1 MMNLIGRFRE
11 RLPGKQVLLNVYSV
25 IVFMVYTWTM
35 AASFWKLPSWM
46 FYLNPGQIVSIYAYS
61 FMFDFAETVLLMVF
75 CLLVCVPLFAFWGVK
90 EGFQSRSVTILM
102 ILLGSSML
110 RLTLYRDPEYR
121 EDFVNGQL
129 LWWGI
134 SIFFSTV
141 LGWAVPKISWLKSSL
156 ETLADKTVIFLFIYL
171 PLTVISFIAVIIRN
185 L

>member
-1 MMNLIGRFRE
+1 MSLIGRFRE

-35 AASFWKLPSWM
+35 VASFWKLPSWT

-61 FMFDFAETVLLMVF
+61 FIVDFAETILVMVF
-75 CLLVCVPLFAFWGVK
+75 CLLVCVPLFALWGAK
-90 EGFQSRSVTILM
+90 EGFQARSVTTLL
-102 ILLGSSML
+102 ILLGSSIV

-129 LWWGI
+129 HWWGI
-134 SIFFSTV
+134 SFFLSMAFSW
-141 LGWAVPKISWLKSSL
+141 LVPKINWLKGNL
-156 ETLADKTVIFLFIYL
+156 ETLADRTVIFLFIYL
-171 PLTVISFIAVIIRN
+171 PLTAISFIVVIVRN

>member
-11 RLPGKQVLLNVYSV
+11 RLPGKQILLSVYSV
-25 IVFMVYTWTM
+25 MAFMVYTWTM

-61 FMFDFAETVLLMVF
+61 FIFDFAETVLLMIF
-75 CLLVCVPLFAFWGVK
+75 CLLVCVPLFAFWGAK
-90 EGFQSRSVTILM
+90 EGFQSRSVTTLL
-102 ILLGSSML
+102 ILLGSSIL
-110 RLTLYRDPEYR
+110 RLTLFRDPEYR

-134 SIFFSTV
+134 TIILSMVFS
-141 LGWAVPKISWLKSSL
+141 WAVLKINWLKSNL
-156 ETLADKTVIFLFIYL
+156 ETFADKTLIFLFIYL
-171 PLTVISFIAVIIRN
+171 PLTAISFIVVIVRN